1 MLPPAKVIF
10 PFLIAFS
17 FLLQGCSTTKPGESK
32 CPFAKLVQKDT
43 PKTAAD
49 QEAPAK
55 PESQQQAH

>member
-1 MLPPAKVIF
+1 MLPPAKVILL
-10 PFLIAFS
+10 FLIAAS

-43 PKTAAD
+43 PDTSAN
-49 QEAPAK
+49 QEPPAK